1 MTIASTPTTTAPATT
16 TTTTTTMT
24 SATTA
29 SMATAS
35 DGARFLARQFIDF
48 LETGVVAEGLFAS
61 DMFTDFTLPLW
72 RLQAD
77 TAAGGVALRAAGHP
91 MVGRVPRHR
100 LDVMEGGFVLE
111 VEEQWEADGDQWYC
125 RELFRAD
132 VVDGS
137 IRELAVYCTGDWP
150 SARIA
155 EHRAAVSLL
164 RP

>member
-1 MTIASTPTTTAPATT
+1 MTTAPTTPADRTANQATG
-16 TTTTTTMT
+16 
-24 SATTA
+24 TA
-29 SMATAS
+29 
-35 DGARFLARQFIDF
+35 RLLARQFVDF
-48 LETGVVAEGLFAS
+48 LETGVAADGLFAP
-61 DMFTDFTLPLW
+61 DMFLDFTLPLW

-77 TAAGGVALRAAGHP
+77 TAEGAVALRAAGHP

-100 LDVMEGGFVLE
+100 FDVMEGGFVLE
-111 VEEQWEADGDQWYC
+111 VEEQWEADGDEWYC

-150 SARIA
+150 SARVA
-155 EHRAAVSLL
+155 EHRAAVRLL

>member
-1 MTIASTPTTTAPATT
+1 
-16 TTTTTTMT
+16 MT
-24 SATTA
+24 STSTSPAGTDADTGADTARLLATQLIA
-29 SMATAS
+29 
-35 DGARFLARQFIDF
+35 F
-48 LETGVVAEGLFAS
+48 LETGVVADGLFAP
-61 DMFTDFTLPLW
+61 DLFTDFTMPLW

-77 TAAGGVALRAAGHP
+77 TAEGGVALRAGGHP

-100 LDVMEGGFVLE
+100 FDLMTGGFVLE
-111 VEEQWEADGDQWYC
+111 VEEEWDADGEHWYC

-150 SARIA
+150 AARVA
-155 EHRAAVSLL
+155 EHRAAVRLI

>member
-1 MTIASTPTTTAPATT
+1 VCTPTDLSTGE
-16 TTTTTTMT
+16 
-24 SATTA
+24 
-29 SMATAS
+29 AS
-35 DGARFLARQFIDF
+35 DTVRLLARQFIDF
-48 LETGVVAEGLFAS
+48 LETGAAAEGLFAP
-61 DMFTDFTLPLW
+61 DMFTDFTMPLW

-77 TAAGGVALRAAGHP
+77 TADGGIALRAAGHP

-111 VEEQWEADGDQWYC
+111 VEEIWDAGGDQWYC

-132 VVDGS
+132 VIDGS

-150 SARIA
+150 SARVQ
-155 EHRAAVSLL
+155 EHRAAVRLL

>member
-1 MTIASTPTTTAPATT
+1 MSSRTAADTSTDVDTA
-16 TTTTTTMT
+16 
-24 SATTA
+24 
-29 SMATAS
+29 
-35 DGARFLARQFIDF
+35 RLLAGQFIAF
-48 LETGVVAEGLFAS
+48 LETGVAAEGMFAP
-61 DMFTDFTLPLW
+61 DLFTDFTMPLW

-77 TAAGGVALRAAGHP
+77 SAQGSIALRAAGHP

-100 LDVMEGGFVLE
+100 LDVMSGGFVLE
-111 VEEQWEADGDQWYC
+111 VEEEWDADDEHWYC

-150 SARIA
+150 AARVA
-155 EHRAAVSLL
+155 EHRAAVELI